1 MMFACKQFLG
11 LSLFLALSVAVLA
24 PHPAAAQEG
33 GGDPVTSLR
42 HVREAVVH
50 IVSVGAAWGY
60 DEPEPSVEVGAG
72 SGFIIDPEGIV
83 VTNAHVANG
92 GNLFE
97 VYLYGES
104 EPHNAVLLGV
114 SECDDLAVLD
124 IRGSGFPYLLWQDT
138 PVVYSEVVYA
148 AGYPHGDY
156 DETKGRVED
165 AESGG
170 DSDWASVDQ
179 VVRHTAELH
188 PGNSGGPLLNRS
200 GRVAG
205 INFAGND
212 EDQLFFAVSKD
223 LAMPLVKQLAAGQ
236 DVDSIGINGLAF
248 AENDDWYGIWVV
260 AVKSGSPADQ
270 AGLQPGD
277 VIYRLEGL
285 GLASDGTMS
294 DYCDIIRSHRPG
306 DAIEFEALRGDAYYV
321 GQINGRSVIHHPQ

>member
-1 MMFACKQFLG
+1 MFACKQFLG
-11 LSLFLALSVAVLA
+11 LSLFLALSVAILA
-24 PHPAAAQEG
+24 PRPAAAQDG
-33 GGDPVTSLR
+33 QGDPVTTLR

-50 IVSVGAAWGY
+50 IVSVGAAWPYG
-60 DEPEPSVEVGAG
+60 EPEQSVEVGAG

-104 EPHNAVLLGV
+104 EPRNAVLLGV

-138 PVVYSEVVYA
+138 PVVNSQVVYA
-148 AGYPHGDY
+148 AGYPNGDY
-156 DETKGRVED
+156 DETKGSVQG
-165 AESGG
+165 AENGG

-205 INFAGND
+205 INFAGDD
-212 EDQLFFAVSKD
+212 EDRSFFAVSKD
-223 LAMPLVKQLAAGQ
+223 LAIPLVEQLAAGQ
-236 DVDSIGINGLAF
+236 DVDSIGINALAF
-248 AENDDWYGIWVV
+248 AESNDWYGIWIV

-277 VIYRLEGL
+277 VLYRLEGL
-285 GLASDGTMS
+285 GLASDGTMRT
-294 DYCDIIRSHRPG
+294 YCDILRSHRPS
-306 DAIEFEALRGDAYYV
+306 DAVEFEALRGDAYYL
-321 GQINGRSVIHHPQ
+321 GQINGQPMTLYPQ